1 MAEAQK
7 LTELIIQIT
16 IMKIKSVRAWAEKLP
31 LTKTYVIAYKTISDT
46 EIVFLEV
53 VLENGLTG
61 LGAANPFADVVGETP
76 EVTLANLQSGYLD
89 NWIGKDIRNFNHL
102 ISLAGEH
109 FPKLPGTLA
118 AIDIAL
124 HDLFCQ
130 YIGIPIVDFYGRKIQ
145 ALPTSVTLGIKD
157 TAAMLEEAK
166 EYYKLGFK
174 ILKIKTGLD
183 VDQDIERAITL
194 TDHFK
199 GNMVIRV
206 DANQGYSV
214 AQLQHFI
221 RSTNGYGVEL
231 IEQPMKVG
239 LETELAL
246 LSSDE
251 RKILVADESL
261 LNAGSALQLSHP
273 PAPYGVFNI
282 KLMKSGGI
290 TGAKEIA
297 VIAKNAGIQLFWGCN
312 DESIVS
318 IAAALHA
325 AYSCTN
331 TKYLDLDGSFDLSK
345 DLVEGG
351 FILKDGCMITNG
363 LPGLGVKR
371 G

>member
-1 MAEAQK
+1 
-7 LTELIIQIT
+7 
-16 IMKIKSVRAWAEKLP
+16 MKIKYIRAWAEKLP

-61 LGAANPFADVVGETP
+61 IGASNPFADVVGETP
-76 EVTLANLQSGYLD
+76 QVTLANLQSGYLD
-89 NWIGKDIRNFNHL
+89 EWIGKDIRTFNQL
-102 ISLAGEH
+102 ISQAAEY

-130 YIGIPIVDFYGRKIQ
+130 YIGIPILNFYGRKIK

-166 EYYKLGFK
+166 EYNKLGFK
-174 ILKIKTGLD
+174 ILKIKPGLD
-183 VDQDIERAITL
+183 VGQDIERAITL
-194 TDHFK
+194 TDYFK
-199 GNMVIRV
+199 GKMTIRV
-206 DANQGYSV
+206 DANQGYTV
-214 AQLQHFI
+214 AQLRHFI
-221 RSTNGYGVEL
+221 QATQGYGVEL

-239 LETELAL
+239 LESELAAL
-246 LSSDE
+246 TTAEKS
-251 RKILVADESL
+251 ILVADESL

-318 IAAALHA
+318 ITAALHA

-351 FILKDGCMITNG
+351 FTLEDGYMIPNG
-363 LPGLGVKR
+363 LPGLGVSKL
-371 G
+371 